1 VATAV
6 KDPLVGRLVDGRYL
20 VHDRIASGGMA
31 TVYLSTDT
39 RLERPVALKVMH
51 AHLAA
56 DASFVARFTREA
68 RSAARLS
75 HPGVV
80 SVYDQG
86 AGDGTVYLA
95 MEYIPGRT
103 LRDLVAAAAPL
114 TLGDA
119 LDLIEEVLDG
129 LAAAHGAGLVHRD
142 VKPENVLVGDD
153 GRLRVADFGLAR
165 AATTATGG
173 ATSTLI
179 GTVGYLAPELV
190 LDGASDE
197 RADVY
202 AAGVVLYEL
211 LTGRAPFA
219 GGAPAQVAY
228 RHVSQDLP
236 LVSRV
241 RPGVPEGVDAL
252 VASATDR
259 EPDRRPRDAGVM
271 LELVRDLRDG
281 LPDDVLDAPAVVV
294 PDPATAPVTV
304 DGTRV
309 HDREHIV
316 ALPVSE
322 LRDAAAAGPAAP
334 LATPTAA
341 FSQTDIAQA
350 SQDAPETRS
359 RTRAVRRTSSPLGLP
374 ADAEEPRDDGPRR
387 SRSGRLLA
395 VLAGVVALL
404 VVLGGGA
411 VWAVSSGPF
420 ARVVVPLVS
429 PGTAQAQATASLED
443 AGFTVVPEREFS
455 NTVAEGTVIETEPA
469 GGTRVAKD
477 SSVTVVVSQG
487 VQLIPVPDL
496 TGKTQAQAETAITDS
511 GLAVGAVGQ
520 SYSETVPVGSVVS
533 QQTPTNNPL
542 RAGSEVAFTVSQG
555 PKQIPAPVLRGR
567 TLDEATQALRDVE
580 LQLGDVKR
588 QNDGTVPAGEVISSS
603 PSTGNLGVGDRV
615 AVVVSDGPAMVT
627 VPGLVDRSV
636 DDARGIL
643 EGLGLEVDVQR
654 TWIVGDRVQ
663 GQDVPGDSK
672 VLPGTK
678 VTLYVG
684 P

>member
-1 VATAV
+1 MATAV

-129 LAAAHGAGLVHRD
+129 LAAAHDAGLVHRD

-271 LELVRDLRDG
+271 LDLVRDLRDG

-294 PDPATAPVTV
+294 PDPATVPVTV

-309 HDREHIV
+309 HEREHIV

-334 LATPTAA
+334 LTTPTAA
-341 FSQTDIAQA
+341 FTGADL
-350 SQDAPETRS
+350 APAGGAPKTRS
-359 RTRAVRRTSSPLGLP
+359 QTRAVRRTSSPLGLP
-374 ADAEEPRDDGPRR
+374 ADAEEADDDGARR
-387 SRSGRLLA
+387 SRSHRLL
-395 VLAGVVALL
+395 VLLAGLVALL
-404 VVLGGGA
+404 VALGGGA
-411 VWAVSSGPF
+411 VWAYTAGPL
-420 ARVVVPLVS
+420 AQVVVPRVT
-429 PGTAQAQATASLED
+429 PGTADQAEQTLEA
-443 AGFTVVPEREFS
+443 AGFEVEPRQDYSDTV
-455 NTVAEGTVIETEPA
+455 TVGEVIATEPA
-469 GGTRVAKD
+469 AGESVAKD
-477 SSVTVVVSQG
+477 STVTLVVSQG
-487 VQLIPVPDL
+487 VRLIQAPDL
-496 TGKTQAQAETAITDS
+496 TGKTQAQAEELITGAD
-511 GLAVGAVGQ
+511 LKVGTVGQ
-520 SYSETVPVGSVVS
+520 AYSETVPVGSVVS
-533 QQTPTNNPL
+533 QQTPTDNPL
-542 RAGSEVAFTVSQG
+542 KAGSEVAFTVSQG
-555 PKQIPAPVLRGR
+555 PKQIPAPVLKGR
-567 TLDEATQALRDVE
+567 TLDEATQALKDVE
-580 LQLGDVKR
+580 LQLGEVKR
-588 QNDGTVPAGEVISSS
+588 ANDDTVPAGEVISSS

-627 VPGLVDRSV
+627 VPNLVDRSV
-636 DDARGIL
+636 DDARGTL
-643 EGLGLEVDVQR
+643 EGLGLEVVVQR

>member
-1 VATAV
+1 MATAV

-129 LAAAHGAGLVHRD
+129 LAAAHDAGLVHRD

-271 LELVRDLRDG
+271 LDLVRDLRDG

-294 PDPATAPVTV
+294 PDPATVPVTV

-309 HDREHIV
+309 HEREHIV

-334 LATPTAA
+334 LTTPTAA
-341 FSQTDIAQA
+341 FTGADLAPAGGAQK
-350 SQDAPETRS
+350 TRS
-359 RTRAVRRTSSPLGLP
+359 QTRAVRRTSSPLGLP
-374 ADAEEPRDDGPRR
+374 ADAEEADDDGPRR
-387 SRSGRLLA
+387 SRSHRLL
-395 VLAGVVALL
+395 VLLAGLVALL
-404 VVLGGGA
+404 VALGGGA
-411 VWAVSSGPF
+411 VWAYTAGPL
-420 ARVVVPLVS
+420 AQVVVPRVT
-429 PGTAQAQATASLED
+429 PGTADQAEQTLEA
-443 AGFTVVPEREFS
+443 AGFEVEPRQDYS
-455 NTVAEGTVIETEPA
+455 DTVAVGEVIATEPA
-469 GGTRVAKD
+469 AGESVAKE
-477 SSVTVVVSQG
+477 STVTLVISRG
-487 VQLIPVPDL
+487 VRLIQVPDL
-496 TGKTQAQAETAITDS
+496 TGKTQAQAEALITGAD
-511 GLAVGAVGQ
+511 LEVGKVGQ
-520 SYSETVPVGSVVS
+520 TYSETVPVGSVVS
-533 QQTPTNNPL
+533 QQTPTDNPL
-542 RAGSEVAFTVSQG
+542 KAGSEVAFTVSQG
-555 PKQIPAPVLRGR
+555 PKQIPAPVLKGR
-567 TLDEATQALRDVE
+567 TLDEATQALKDVE
-580 LQLGDVKR
+580 LQLGEVKR
-588 QNDGTVPAGEVISSS
+588 ANDDTVPAGEVISSS

-627 VPGLVDRSV
+627 VPNLVDRSV
-636 DDARGIL
+636 DDARGTL
-643 EGLGLEVDVQR
+643 EGLGLEVVVQR

>member
-1 VATAV
+1 
-6 KDPLVGRLVDGRYL
+6 
-20 VHDRIASGGMA
+20 
-31 TVYLSTDT
+31 
-39 RLERPVALKVMH
+39 
-51 AHLAA
+51 
-56 DASFVARFTREA
+56 
-68 RSAARLS
+68 
-75 HPGVV
+75 
-80 SVYDQG
+80 VYDQG

-129 LAAAHGAGLVHRD
+129 LAAAHDAGLVHRD

-271 LELVRDLRDG
+271 LDLVRDLRDG

-294 PDPATAPVTV
+294 PDPATVPVTV

-309 HDREHIV
+309 HEREHIV

-334 LATPTAA
+334 LTTPTAA
-341 FSQTDIAQA
+341 LTGSDPAEA
-350 SQDAPETRS
+350 SQDAPLTRS
-359 RTRAVRRTSSPLGLP
+359 QTRAVRRSSGPLGLP
-374 ADAEEPRDDGPRR
+374 ADAEETEGGGGRR
-387 SRSGRLLA
+387 SRSHRLLLLLA
-395 VLAGVVALL
+395 VLVALL
-404 VVLGGGA
+404 LTLGAGA
-411 VWAVSSGPF
+411 VWAYTAGPL
-420 ARVVVPLVS
+420 AQVVVPRVT
-429 PGTAQAQATASLED
+429 PGTAERATQALEA
-443 AGFTVVPEREFS
+443 AGFEVEQRPDFS
-455 NTVAEGTVIETEPA
+455 DTVAEGDVIATEPA
-469 GGTRVAKD
+469 AGESVAKD
-477 SSVTVVVSQG
+477 STVTLVVSDG
-487 VQLIPVPDL
+487 VRYIPVPDL
-496 TGKTQAQAETAITDS
+496 TGKTQAQAEELITGAD
-511 GLAVGAVGQ
+511 LEVGRVGQ
-520 SYSETVPVGSVVS
+520 AYSETVPVGSVVS
-533 QQTPTNNPL
+533 QQTPVAPPL
-542 RAGSEVAFTVSQG
+542 KAGSEVAFTVSQG
-555 PKQIPAPVLRGR
+555 PKQIPAPVLKGR
-567 TLDEATQALRDVE
+567 TLDEATQALEDVE
-580 LQLGDVKR
+580 LELGDVKR
-588 QNDGTVPAGEVISSS
+588 TNDDTVPAGEVISSS

-627 VPGLVDRSV
+627 VPNLVDRSV
-636 DDARGIL
+636 DDARGTL
-643 EGLGLEVDVQR
+643 EGLGLEVVVQR